1 MFEEYRLQEQRQI
14 ANEQFIVN
22 EILTLKITGEE
33 SKLLIEIYHNCHFH
47 HLAKPNGRSCMV
59 SPNPYELKYLFQK
72 MCTLVPN

>member
-47 HLAKPNGRSCMV
+47 HLAKPNGR
-59 SPNPYELKYLFQK
+59 
-72 MCTLVPN
+72 